1 VNEELVKGEMRRLLL
16 PIRPE
21 LEVAAL
27 DAARLA
33 LDQGGVDPADH
44 AAFLRA
50 EYAQWRDV
58 GSPGKAFAAAVK
70 AYLQAGEPQFGPVL
84 SKKYFD
90 MHSKLSRKAQFDH
103 DLASSL
109 LSHARLIAALAVEDR
124 LSSAQIAQLLSRRA
138 PRLPSSWIAVEIV
151 LRAIRSRPNLTRED
165 VEHLFDLDTTSEEAT
180 FIDAALPECVQRI
193 GIIASEFGVPPSFEK
208 ALSELVTDPFFPYLK
223 MLHYLCTIAEYYD
236 HPPEFPYEFSP
247 RGKTSAWLATR
258 YPAVLTATGNPFLNN
273 AKSVDVL
280 DRSWANSK
288 KAAQSHAAHALVTVI
303 ESLSGLGFSAR
314 RELAT
319 WIRRLLVRIIRL
331 SAGTRVVLPTLGPTE
346 ISRIITAVSRGPTNS
361 FGILEQRVV
370 DALGFLRYEQPVWVA
385 RGLGD
390 SVNAT
395 NVSKRKCGDCD
406 FQDGVGRKVA
416 AFEPHAG
423 RLSDIYVKGH
433 ELTLKRVLAERRAE
447 WDQTVGLGGKW
458 SVSVMFVA
466 HEVPSDQPLA
476 TVTVKDV
483 TAEISAVTF
492 EEFVDGLDV
501 NSPEVQVAFEEYVR
515 QQLMEDRTPESVR
528 RLVKAL
534 IS

>member
-1 VNEELVKGEMRRLLL
+1 MRRLLL

-21 LEVAAL
+21 LEATAL
-27 DAARLA
+27 DAARSA

-50 EYAQWRDV
+50 EYARWREV
-58 GSPGKAFAAAVK
+58 GSPDKAFAAAVR

-90 MHSKLSRKAQFDH
+90 MHSRLSGKAQFNH
-103 DLASSL
+103 DLASAL

-138 PRLPSSWIAVEIV
+138 PRLPSSWITVEIV
-151 LRAIRSRPNLTRED
+151 LRAIRSRPNLSQED
-165 VEHLFDLDTTSEEAT
+165 VEHLYDLDTASEEAA
-180 FIDAALPECVQRI
+180 FIDADLPECVQLI
-193 GIIASEFGVPPSFEK
+193 GVIATEFGLPPSFEK
-208 ALSELVTDPFFPYLK
+208 ALGALVTDPFFPYLK

-247 RGKTSAWLATR
+247 RGKVSGWLATR
-258 YPAVLTATGNPFLNN
+258 YPVVLTATGNPFLNN

-288 KAAQSHAAHALVTVI
+288 KPAQSHAAHALVTVI

-331 SAGTRVVLPTLGPTE
+331 SAGTGVVLPTLGPAE
-346 ISRIITAVSRGPTNS
+346 INRIITAVSSGPTNS
-361 FGILEQRVV
+361 LGILEQRVV
-370 DALGFLRYEQPVWVA
+370 DALGFLRYEQPVWVG

-390 SVNAT
+390 SVNTT
-395 NVSKRKCGDCD
+395 NISQRKCGDCD
-406 FQDGVGRKVA
+406 FQDAESRKVA

-423 RLSDIYVKGH
+423 QLSNIYVKAH

-466 HEVPSDQPLA
+466 HEIPSVEPLA
-476 TVTVKDV
+476 KVTVKGV

-492 EEFVDGLDV
+492 EEFVDGVDV
-501 NSPEVQVAFEEYVR
+501 NTPEIRVAFEEYVR
-515 QQLMEDRTPESVR
+515 QPLMEDRTPESIR
-528 RLVKAL
+528 RLVMAL